1 MVPEPP
7 VPAVPYDQR
16 VTFPKCDNPDEE
28 LLDFLR
34 GLGASP
40 ELLETAMN
48 SGHLGGLAGD
58 LVLGQGANMT
68 IADVARAAGVEDE
81 KVTSIWRELG
91 LRPEADDP
99 RFGPRDV
106 QAVELLV
113 SASELQVE
121 GAELLRVIGAS
132 LARVADAAVALYVQN
147 VEAPASGKRLGQ
159 LGLARDLART
169 MEFTLRI
176 GDTVLGPV
184 LAQHLRDAIARQRTT
199 QEGVSDRVMARMA
212 VGFVDMVG
220 STQAANQLS
229 SRALLEKVASFEA
242 RAFDLASE
250 NGGWIVKHVGDEVM
264 FVALSGDVGCELAL
278 AMTEE
283 FTASGIQPRVG
294 YRVRRGDHVSRG
306 LLRSGREPCSQADRS
321 GGPRRGARRL
331 RRPRDHRGPRDLFR
345 ACWTPS
351 AERLRRTSLCVLAVA
366 AHGLSSRL
374 GGGRGGG
381 LGSGLGDRRDRGHAD
396 TASAAWRSASSS
408 NSADTPRRGAM
419 ISSMRPYS
427 SASLAVMK

>member
-1 MVPEPP
+1 
-7 VPAVPYDQR
+7 
-16 VTFPKCDNPDEE
+16 VTFPTCDHPDEE
-28 LLDFLR
+28 LLEFLR

-40 ELLETAMN
+40 ELLESAMTR
-48 SGHLGGLAGD
+48 GHLGGLAGD
-58 LVLGQGANMT
+58 LVLGQGARMT
-68 IADVARAAGVEDE
+68 IADVARAAGLEDD

-99 RFGPRDV
+99 RFGPRDL

-283 FTASGIQPRVG
+283 FTASGIQPRSGIAFGEVITFHG
-294 YRVRRGDHVSRG
+294 DYYGPVVNLAARLTDQAVPGEVLVDTAVRETTGDPEICFEPAGRRQLKGFDEPVSVFSLSRPMN
-306 LLRSGREPCSQADRS
+306 SGVDSAADSTADSATAATVVTQIRPPLP
-321 GGPRRGARRL
+321 GDQRARATL
-331 RRPRDHRGPRDLFR
+331 PIPHD
-345 ACWTPS
+345 
-351 AERLRRTSLCVLAVA
+351 AER
-366 AHGLSSRL
+366 
-374 GGGRGGG
+374 
-381 LGSGLGDRRDRGHAD
+381 
-396 TASAAWRSASSS
+396 
-408 NSADTPRRGAM
+408 
-419 ISSMRPYS
+419 
-427 SASLAVMK
+427 